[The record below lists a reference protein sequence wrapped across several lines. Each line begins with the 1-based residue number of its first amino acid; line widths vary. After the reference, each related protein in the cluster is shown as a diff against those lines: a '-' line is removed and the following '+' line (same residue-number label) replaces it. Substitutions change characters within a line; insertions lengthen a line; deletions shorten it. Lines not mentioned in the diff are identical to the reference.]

1 MHDQLHEFLK
11 ANGILTNN
19 QYAFRKLYST
29 IMSLINSTEH
39 WLENADNRK
48 LNMTVFLDLKK
59 AFDTVDH
66 KILIDKLFKY
76 GIKGKEREWFKSY
89 LSGRKQFCSVNG
101 QRSKTEGVLCGIPQG
116 SCLGPLLFI
125 VYLNDFE
132 GCLDFSNA
140 NMYADDTHTTIAS
153 NDIRE
158 LVRMTKKELLNISD
172 WVRVNKLSA
181 NPKKTEFMVIGHQ
194 RRISEIDDLPQL
206 KLNDSEIK
214 RVEKAKSLGVIID
227 EGLKWKD
234 QYKSL
239 AGKLAGGLSSLKKL
253 KDVLPQSKLCD
264 VYHALF
270 ESHIRYGNVVWGSI
284 SSSEL
289 QALQRLQN
297 RALSIIER
305 ARFKDPWPKKWLSV
319 VNLVRFDRCV
329 MVYKILNKQCPE
341 SLWNMFQQRCSI
353 SNYNT
358 RNYRDLHIPKLNLE
372 LTKKGF
378 HYSGIKAWNDIPVN
392 IRELPSLRLFN
403 NI

>member
-1 MHDQLHEFLK
+1 MYQIPW
-11 ANGILTNN
+11 AI
-19 QYAFRKLYST
+19 
-29 IMSLINSTEH
+29 TEH
-39 WLENADNRK
+39 DN
-48 LNMTVFLDLKK
+48 
-59 AFDTVDH
+59 
-66 KILIDKLFKY
+66 DKLDKWLYASRIHFGFIAIHSSNIGLHRKTANNALPILFQKKCFTSFSASLLTCL
-76 GIKGKEREWFKSY
+76 GL
-89 LSGRKQFCSVNG
+89 LSRNVWSSNH
-101 QRSKTEGVLCGIPQG
+101 TLGVLCGIPQG

-125 VYLNDFE
+125 VYLNDFG
-132 GCLDFSNA
+132 GCLDFSKA
-140 NMYADDTHTTIAS
+140 NMYADDTHTTIVS

-172 WVRVNKLSA
+172 WLRVNKLSA
-181 NPKKTEFMVIGHQ
+181 NPKITEFMVIGHQ
-194 RRISEIDDLPQL
+194 RRINEIDDLPPL

-214 RVEKAKSLGVIID
+214 RVEKTKSLGVIID

-239 AGKLAGGLSSLKKL
+239 TGKLAGGLSSLKKL
-253 KDVLPQSKLCD
+253 KDVHPQSKLCD

-392 IRELPSLRLFN
+392 IRELPSLRLFKTHLKRHLMTDEL
-403 NI
+403 